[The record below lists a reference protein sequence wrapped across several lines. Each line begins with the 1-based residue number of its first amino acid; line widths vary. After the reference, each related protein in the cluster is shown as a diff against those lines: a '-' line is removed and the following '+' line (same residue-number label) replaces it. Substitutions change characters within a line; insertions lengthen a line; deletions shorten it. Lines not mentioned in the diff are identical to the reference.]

1 MATNPSA
8 RPSGTTPDIDLVH
21 AISRAF
27 VGSTEL
33 DHSALRIAVEN
44 GRARLSGRVATHAQ
58 RLAAANLAAR
68 VPGITAVDNGL
79 TVRDLDL
86 DVVTRTDAEISEAV
100 AEAIVSSTVPVSDL
114 RVDVTHRVVT
124 VAGRVPSERDRAALR
139 HAIQEVAGVH
149 FVESRVELE
158 PDAADT
164 DGDELDPA
172 ACFRLLSTHG
182 VGRLAVQE
190 GSGVDVFPVNYLVH
204 DGKIYFRSGPGVKL
218 ARVTAAP
225 DVAFEADGYDHV
237 WSWSVVVKGH
247 AARVDD
253 ADEIRASRIAEAR
266 TAHPSDKQVYLR
278 ITPRQITGR
287 RFRHGH

>member
-1 MATNPSA
+1 MATNPS
-8 RPSGTTPDIDLVH
+8 DIELVH

-27 VGSTEL
+27 VGSTEI
-33 DHSALRIAVEN
+33 DHSALRVAVEN

-58 RLAAANLAAR
+58 RLAAANLASG
-68 VPGITAVDNGL
+68 VPGVTGVDNGL

-86 DVVTRTDAEISEAV
+86 DVVTRTDAEIADAV

-114 RVDVTHRVVT
+114 RVTVRHRVVT
-124 VAGRVPSERDRAALR
+124 VAGRVPTERARAALH
-139 HAIQEVAGVH
+139 HAVQEVPGVH
-149 FVESRVELE
+149 FVESLVDVE
-158 PDAADT
+158 PGGADS
-164 DGDELDPA
+164 DNEELDPA
-172 ACFRLLSTHG
+172 ACFRLLGTDG

-225 DVAFEADGYDHV
+225 DVAFEIDGYDHV

-253 ADEIRASRIAEAR
+253 DDEILASRIAEAR
-266 TAHPSDKQVYLR
+266 TAHPSDKQVYVR
-278 ITPRQITGR
+278 ITPRQVTGR
-287 RFRHGH
+287 SFRHGH